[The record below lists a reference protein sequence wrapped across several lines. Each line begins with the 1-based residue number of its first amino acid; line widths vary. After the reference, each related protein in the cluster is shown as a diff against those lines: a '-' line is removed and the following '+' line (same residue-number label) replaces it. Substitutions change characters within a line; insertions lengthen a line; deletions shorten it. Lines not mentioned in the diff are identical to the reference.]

1 MPSKKNPSPSVI
13 TRHQSRPDWPYHVI
27 EVGPTELAQLS
38 KPMTLAADCCRP
50 CTKIIT
56 LLPKTRVAGH
66 SGVGYQMI
74 NIDGFRHL
82 NAHVVSDALNSTAQR
97 GFTLELSFSLNPFV
111 AGVGV
116 VGESDFFFSFDGGFL
131 VGGGAQ
137 RLARCQTSDLTIG
150 GGLPRI
156 GGVDM
161 SHILRVPVLGP
172 YVRASIFNED
182 GVARSGEVRAYL
194 TT

>member
-1 MPSKKNPSPSVI
+1 MPKRRDDSQPKIAS
-13 TRHQSRPDWPYHVI
+13 QLGRPDWPYHLI
-27 EVGPTELAQLS
+27 EVGAAELRDLG
-38 KPMTLAADCCRP
+38 KPVPVEKDCSRP

-56 LLPKTRVAGH
+56 LLPKTLVNGH
-66 SGVGYQMI
+66 SGVGFQMI
-74 NIDGFRHL
+74 NVDGFRYL
-82 NAHVVSDALNSTAQR
+82 NAHVVSDALNSTTQR

-111 AGVGV
+111 LNVGV
-116 VGESDFFFSFDGGFL
+116 VGESNFFFSFEGGFL
-131 VGGGAQ
+131 AAAGAQ
-137 RLARCQTSDLTIG
+137 RLGRCQTSDLTIG

-182 GVARSGEVRAYL
+182 NVARSGEVRAYL

>member
-1 MPSKKNPSPSVI
+1 MPSHKSPAHSAI
-13 TRHQSRPDWPYHVI
+13 DRHQSRPDWPYHII
-27 EVGPTELAQLS
+27 EADPAQMKELEKLV
-38 KPMTLAADCCRP
+38 PLPERCCHP
-50 CTKIIT
+50 CTKVIT
-56 LLPKTRVAGH
+56 LLPKTRVNGH
-66 SGVGYQMI
+66 AGVGYQMI
-74 NIDGFRHL
+74 NIDGFRYL

-111 AGVGV
+111 PGVGV
-116 VGESDFFFSFDGGFL
+116 VGESDFFYSFDGGFL
-131 VGGGAQ
+131 ASAGAQ
-137 RLARCQTSDLTIG
+137 RLGRCQTSDLTIG

-182 GVARSGEVRAYL
+182 GAARSGEVRGYL